1 MTFNPSDSDLKWE
14 AFTADIST
22 IELPQ
27 KFTFPFYY
35 EPHALAKIAA
45 AELQQFLNM
54 EWAPELGI
62 FKSEEETV
70 VGKMFGVLVVRNKQ
84 NQLGY
89 LTAYSGKLPS
99 DKQQSRFVPPIFDLF
114 APDSFFL
121 EGEKEINAINF
132 QIETL
137 EQDGRFLELKDEYV
151 ILEQQAKQSI
161 LAKKEVLKKQKK
173 ERKKQR
179 ILLEAS
185 TDSLVYQEYNAD
197 LIKQSLRDKHELN
210 VLVEEWNNRLDQHFA
225 ALNTFESMICKLRD
239 FRKNKSHALQN
250 RLFEQYQFLNALSQR
265 KDVLTIFKETALLQP
280 PAAAGDCAAP
290 RLLQYAYQNHLEPIA
305 MAEFWWGPSPKSEIR
320 KHGYFYPAC
329 RGKCEPILNYMLQG
343 LTVDDNPL
351 LVNPAL
357 GVDLEIIY
365 EDADMVVINKPAEF
379 LSVPGIYI
387 QDSVYQRMK
396 ERYPKATGPLIIHRL
411 DMATSGILVIAK
423 TKEAHQHLQA
433 QFINRSVKKRY
444 VALLNGFPNDD
455 KGEIDLPL
463 RVDLDDRPRQ
473 LVCYEYGK
481 PAQTQWQVIE
491 RREQHTLVHFW
502 PITGRT
508 HQLRVHAAH
517 NLGLGCAILG
527 DDLYGQK
534 STRLFLHAESLE
546 LTHPTNLQKMIFEA
560 KHPF

>member
-1 MTFNPSDSDLKWE
+1 MTFNSSDSDLKWE
-14 AFTADIST
+14 AFTTDIST
-22 IELPQ
+22 IELPK

-35 EPHALAKIAA
+35 EPHAVAKIAA
-45 AELQQFLNM
+45 AELQQFLSS
-54 EWAPELGI
+54 EWAPELDTS
-62 FKSEEETV
+62 KSEEEAV
-70 VGKMFGVLVVRNKQ
+70 IGKMFGVLVVRNTE

-99 DKQQSRFVPPIFDLF
+99 GKSQASFVPPVFDLF
-114 APDSFFL
+114 GPGSFFR
-121 EGEKEINAINF
+121 EGEKEINALNS

-137 EQDGRFLELKDEYV
+137 EQDPHFLELKHEYV
-151 ILEQQAKQSI
+151 VLEQQAKQSV
-161 LAKKEVLKKQKK
+161 LSKKEVLKKLKS

-179 ILLEAS
+179 ALLETSA
-185 TDSLVYQEYNAD
+185 DPVLYQQYNAD

-210 VLVEEWNNRLDQHFA
+210 VLIEQWKIRLDKHFT
-225 ALNTFESMICKLRD
+225 ALNTFENLICKLRD
-239 FRKNKSHALQN
+239 FRKNKSNVLQR
-250 RLFEQYQFLNALSQR
+250 RLFDQYQFLNARGER
-265 KDVLTIFKETALLQP
+265 KDVQTIFKETALLQP

-290 RLLQYAYQNHLEPIA
+290 RLLQYAFQNHLEPVA
-305 MAEFWWGPSPKSEIR
+305 LAEFWWGPSPKSEIR

-329 RGKCEPILNYMLQG
+329 RGKCEPILNHMLQG
-343 LTVDDNPL
+343 LNVDDNPL

-357 GVDLEIIY
+357 GVDLEIVY
-365 EDADMVVINKPAEF
+365 EDSDMVVINKPAEF

-396 ERYPKATGPLIIHRL
+396 DRYPKATGPLIVHRL
-411 DMATSGILVIAK
+411 DMSTSGILVIAK
-423 TKEAHQHLQA
+423 TKEAHRHLQA

-444 VALLNGFPNDD
+444 VALLNGSLTGE
-455 KGEIDLPL
+455 KGLIDLPL

-481 PAQTQWQVIE
+481 PAQTQWQLIE
-491 RREQHTLVHFW
+491 QREQQSLVYFW

-517 NLGLGCAILG
+517 HLGLGCAIIG

-534 STRLFLHAESLE
+534 SERLFLHAESLE
-546 LTHPTNLQKMIFEA
+546 LIHPGNLQKMIFEA